1 MMQLCKKGPFRI
13 QYASDLH
20 LELMPTLPDF
30 STLLKP
36 AAQYLALAGDIGH
49 FKQWKAL
56 LDWAS
61 PQWRRIFFVT
71 GNHEY
76 YNIKDGERETIA
88 ERDGGYAWLAGTYP
102 NVHFL
107 HTKAPSVFIPHKNV
121 AIVGSTLW
129 SQVDPA
135 AFQGTPLIN
144 DFHRIWWSP
153 TEKLTPQ
160 SANWMHA
167 ENRWALELEID
178 KWANRGAN
186 ICVMTHHMPSF
197 RLVDPRY
204 TDSPYNS
211 CFASKCDDLIR
222 YPVRTWIYGHT
233 HSAANIRLG
242 KNKDVM
248 CCVNAR
254 GYQLSSGKAEV
265 PGFMARAFTDIN
277 CHDAAEIEEQI
288 KAPLTLLSA
297 PKEEEVEF
305 M

>member
-1 MMQLCKKGPFRI
+1 MNQLRKNLFRI

-36 AAQYLALAGDIGH
+36 AAPYLALAGDIGH
-49 FKQWKAL
+49 LPQWKSL

-76 YNIKDGERETIA
+76 YNLVDGKRETIE
-88 ERDGGYAWLAGTYP
+88 ERDAGYTWLAGTYR

-107 HTKAPSVFIPHKNV
+107 QPKSPSVFIPHENV

-129 SQVDPA
+129 SQVDP
-135 AFQGTPLIN
+135 GTPLIN

-160 SANWMHA
+160 SVNWMHA
-167 ENRWALELEID
+167 EHRWALELEID

-204 TDSPYNS
+204 EGSPYNS
-211 CFASKCDDLIR
+211 CFASKCDDLIK

-233 HSAANIRLG
+233 HSAANILLG
-242 KNKDVM
+242 KNRDVM
-248 CCVNAR
+248 CCINAR
-254 GYQLSSGKAEV
+254 GYTMRTGKPEV
-265 PGFMARAFTDIN
+265 PGFIPNAFTDIN
-277 CHDAAEIEEQI
+277 CHDAADIEEKM
-288 KAPLTLLSA
+288 KAPLPDLKHSTDD
-297 PKEEEVEF
+297 EVEF